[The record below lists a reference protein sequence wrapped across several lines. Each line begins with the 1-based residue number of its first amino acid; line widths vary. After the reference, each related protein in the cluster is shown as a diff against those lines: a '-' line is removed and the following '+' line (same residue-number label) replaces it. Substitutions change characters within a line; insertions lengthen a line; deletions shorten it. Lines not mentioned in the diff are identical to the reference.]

1 MARILLLLALAACA
15 PADPVGAVP
24 VPGTSSLSEVD
35 SGLALDGASAV
46 DTAVDTPEPEA
57 SMVGFSYVR
66 PGIAGM
72 PMPHDAD
79 LDFLAAEGVHLVIS
93 LTESPVDASALEA
106 RGMDALH
113 LPIADF
119 QAPTLEQQRELV
131 LAVQARQDAGEVVA
145 IHCLA
150 GLGRTGTMLATWF
163 VNEGAD
169 PLSAIDEVRTLRPGS
184 VETYAQ
190 EQAVARYATAMEAR

>member
-72 PMPHDAD
+72 PMPHD
-79 LDFLAAEGVHLVIS
+79 AEGVHLVIS

-150 GLGRTGTMLATWF
+150 GLGRTGTMLATWL
-163 VNEGAD
+163 VHEGAD